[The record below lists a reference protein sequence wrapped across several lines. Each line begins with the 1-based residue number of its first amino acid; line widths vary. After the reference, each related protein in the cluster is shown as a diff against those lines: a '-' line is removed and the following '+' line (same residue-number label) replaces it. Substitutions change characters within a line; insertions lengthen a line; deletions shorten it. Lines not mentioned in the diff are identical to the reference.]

1 MALIE
6 AWALYTNKV
15 EALAPDFMGPLVAPS
30 DIGINIDF
38 GCGRTVD
45 PYMVPVSSLDQVVAK
60 AAQIDIAPGAVWV
73 HGPKHEPMGQPS
85 PLESAWNL
93 TATGAMEGP
102 TS

>member
-93 TATGAMEGP
+93 MATGAMEGP
-102 TS
+102 IS